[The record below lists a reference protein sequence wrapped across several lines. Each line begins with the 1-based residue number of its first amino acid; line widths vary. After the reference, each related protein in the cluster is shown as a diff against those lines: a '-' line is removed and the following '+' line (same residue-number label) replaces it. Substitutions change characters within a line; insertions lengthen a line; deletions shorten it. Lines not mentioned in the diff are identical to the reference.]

1 MQREQWEREEEEQMK
16 RPVGPIHYENIRDQ
30 EDQRKKQRET
40 LDMLRDQV
48 RYSRLSLVHHLSGE
62 GGAQWLRVR
71 VTDRMGS
78 SLNIAKLPLLGP
90 CARPLDFCAPGT
102 AEQRTKREHL
112 KEKRKSVLEARL
124 AKIRMRKMKKS
135 KMEPGAE
142 ENEEEAPVK
151 EDQDVPE
158 DVIETPPPAEAAV
171 KKVEVEIQERK
182 DSRPGAPHVRE
193 WDRGKEFSWGQWT
206 TRRRDER
213 DSEFAPPSSYYG
225 DERPTNYG
233 RPTQE
238 GGRGKGK
245 PGFKRSEDESAAKVN
260 ANSIVIADVTQD
272 GDTLTFAVTSQ
283 KLSSRNGI
291 CVFRTYDDF
300 EWLQQSLFSQD
311 DVEGLYG
318 VIVRDIIYYLICTLG
333 MVRFTDSHRCNGI
346 KVYDVMHQ
354 FKQVCIRYESAF
366 VSRCITESHKEYR
379 LTWQRALEFYLQQV
393 AAHSILG
400 KSKLLHSFLSS
411 TESSSKQ
418 RSKKGIF
425 DRLSHAMEEMRKE
438 GHKDVDEFFHNEREN
453 NMHLTALFKATTE
466 RNLDNVS
473 ENDVCTL
480 GLGLDFE
487 SRYQEAKKEM
497 LFRRTCKL
505 VELENIIKTAEKAK
519 SNKKAIMDGVQKV
532 TQKEFNLISSVAKEE
547 IDWYHKTRVSVLR
560 GFLTHWCEKQLD
572 TAKESAA
579 LFSQLLEAWK
589 GFPL

>member
-1 MQREQWEREEEEQMK
+1 MSSHIEFEGYGELSKGAFES
-16 RPVGPIHYENIRDQ
+16 D
-30 EDQRKKQRET
+30 RKRET
-40 LDMLRDQV
+40 FCQEL
-48 RYSRLSLVHHLSGE
+48 LS
-62 GGAQWLRVR
+62 
-71 VTDRMGS
+71 S
-78 SLNIAKLPLLGP
+78 SAALNFSA
-90 CARPLDFCAPGT
+90 DD
-102 AEQRTKREHL
+102 
-112 KEKRKSVLEARL
+112 EKVYFVN
-124 AKIRMRKMKKS
+124 M
-135 KMEPGAE
+135 
-142 ENEEEAPVK
+142 
-151 EDQDVPE
+151 
-158 DVIETPPPAEAAV
+158 
-171 KKVEVEIQERK
+171 
-182 DSRPGAPHVRE
+182 
-193 WDRGKEFSWGQWT
+193 
-206 TRRRDER
+206 
-213 DSEFAPPSSYYG
+213 
-225 DERPTNYG
+225 
-233 RPTQE
+233 
-238 GGRGKGK
+238 
-245 PGFKRSEDESAAKVN
+245 DESAAKVN

-291 CVFRTYDDF
+291 CVFRTYEDF

-311 DVEGLYG
+311 DVAGLYG
-318 VIVRDIIYYLICTLG
+318 VIFPPLPAKPLPPSAHTQTKALKQLG
-333 MVRFTDSHRCNGI
+333 FLALGNN
-346 KVYDVMHQ
+346 
-354 FKQVCIRYESAF
+354 
-366 VSRCITESHKEYR
+366 
-379 LTWQRALEFYLQQV
+379 WQLYCRALEFYLQQV
-393 AAHSILG
+393 AAHNILG

-411 TESSSKQ
+411 TEVQRFNPNIQNLTFILYMESHTVLGRCSTRFCGDLCSFSHQGVGKGNNVGESSSKQ

-438 GHKDVDEFFHNEREN
+438 GHKKFLDVVLTKQRLALACGHFSTSL
-453 NMHLTALFKATTE
+453 HLCVTQDNPSAMAFSKICVKLSDIMDAVK
-466 RNLDNVS
+466 RNLDSVS